1 MAYPQNRADWTVY
14 LGHGEE
20 GMWMDDSF
28 SWMENRIEL
37 RLCRAG
43 ARILGEN
50 CALAGEK
57 LPFELFL
64 YAAHGDFRL
73 EMNGNA
79 AVCPQGGTVLVPCD
93 TAFRLTTADDC
104 ELVLVAAD
112 YRIFKN
118 LRIFSLFEL
127 PVRLDG
133 GTEPPDDICSLIRDT
148 VLDSEFT
155 NTRLEHALSV
165 KALLYRLGAAVLR
178 RSAPRSESSM
188 IMERFA
194 RLAPVL
200 SYIADNIEHGIAVE
214 ELARIMGMSEDGF
227 YRLFKA
233 TLGEAPG
240 EYIISERL
248 RAARLLLTES
258 ALSVG
263 EISRRC
269 GYESPFYFSSLFRSK
284 CGCPPSVYRER
295 TAAIFHSFK

>member
-1 MAYPQNRADWTVY
+1 
-14 LGHGEE
+14 
-20 GMWMDDSF
+20 
-28 SWMENRIEL
+28 
-37 RLCRAG
+37 
-43 ARILGEN
+43 
-50 CALAGEK
+50 
-57 LPFELFL
+57 
-64 YAAHGDFRL
+64 
-73 EMNGNA
+73 
-79 AVCPQGGTVLVPCD
+79 
-93 TAFRLTTADDC
+93 
-104 ELVLVAAD
+104 
-112 YRIFKN
+112 
-118 LRIFSLFEL
+118 
-127 PVRLDG
+127 
-133 GTEPPDDICSLIRDT
+133 
-148 VLDSEFT
+148 
-155 NTRLEHALSV
+155 
-165 KALLYRLGAAVLR
+165 
-178 RSAPRSESSM
+178 M

-295 TAAIFHSFK
+295 TAALFHSFK